1 MIIKKLVLQNFGIYA
16 GSNTFSFEGNKPVVL
31 IGGKNG
37 RGKTTFLEAI
47 LLVLYGANS
56 FLFKES
62 QYRTYQQYLRSFI
75 NRSAPDGVTSIQIEF
90 LLEEEEMNTYVLER
104 SWNNAHHVNEQLKVM
119 KNGARKEFLEEN
131 WLHFFEGIL
140 PSSIAKF
147 FFFDGEK
154 IAELAADQSN
164 KELKQS
170 IKALM
175 GLTVLDQM
183 NKDLSRLITASGK
196 SLAGNVQKL
205 KGQQAELNRLEDQKA
220 SLKQKGNTLEE
231 SRQRFEEKIISL
243 EKKLELRKQD
253 YLRKGGRIAEDRVK
267 YGEELGRLS
276 AQYDQYSSELRDLAA
291 GALPLLMIQKD
302 LTGLLEQVRSE
313 EDQKLQ
319 NQIAEEIRKI
329 ASSYNRLNPQSS
341 DQEIESFVSFVEQQK
356 SEVPEKPIYDL
367 DRYAV
372 SQIES
377 LNRDVLTAQK
387 EEVVSVRSKQ
397 KQLSEQMEETKQY
410 LTSEVDQEEI
420 KAIQGEIK
428 NLESGLEQA
437 NKDLLQVLA
446 EKKLFESRFAALD
459 QEIHRCKGKFQ
470 ENREGSETERRT
482 GDYAQKAVDV
492 VQLYQKRLQKR
503 RIQNLSEVMTECY
516 RKLASKKNFIHR
528 IEMNPDTLNL
538 IYLDSRNNE
547 VDPESLSAGE
557 KQLMVIAL
565 LWALAKSSKRR
576 LPVIIDTPLSRLD
589 RQHRRTI
596 VSEYYPVASEQIIIL
611 STDTEI
617 TEEYYDMLKPY
628 LDCEYSLE
636 YDENEGCTR
645 IRKGFFEGETV
656 C

>member
-154 IAELAADQSN
+154 IGELAADQSN

-356 SEVPEKPIYDL
+356 SEAPEKPIYDL

-420 KAIQGEIK
+420 KALQGEIK

-617 TEEYYDMLKPY
+617 TEEYYNMLKPY

>member
-356 SEVPEKPIYDL
+356 SEAPEKPIYDL

>member
-62 QYRTYQQYLRSFI
+62 QYRTYQQYLRGFI

-356 SEVPEKPIYDL
+356 SEAPEKPIYDL

-516 RKLASKKNFIHR
+516 RTLASKKNFIHR

-645 IRKGFFEGETV
+645 IRRGFFEGETV

>member
-356 SEVPEKPIYDL
+356 SEAPEKPIYDL

-420 KAIQGEIK
+420 KALQGEIK

-482 GDYAQKAVDV
+482 GDYAQKAVDI